1 MSFTSHLFL
10 LAFLPLTVLLHW
22 LAPARLRNGVLAAAS
37 LVFLAWAGP
46 VFLLPLLVV
55 AVVDWAC
62 GRVIAGGPGGQVTL
76 EPGGPRTRSQ
86 GLAFATS
93 MTVNLGLLAGFKLMA
108 PVLTGLANLLGLSWV
123 PAGGWQVAVPLGLS
137 FYTFQSLSHTIDVF
151 RGHTPAC
158 RRFVDYLAYLAAF
171 PRLVA
176 GPIVRFHQ
184 MAERLAVRRFE
195 VEGFARG
202 CLLFS
207 LGLGKKVLL
216 ANPLGQA
223 AGTAF
228 AAGALSAGDAWFGLL
243 AFAFQIYLD
252 FSGYTDMAL
261 GLGLHGGARP
271 AAQLRRAVPVGL
283 GHRVLA
289 ALAHHALVLAAGLRV
304 PAGGLLERPAP
315 GAARG
320 LTPPRGNAVL
330 HRGLHDH
337 DAAVRPLARCHLGLR
352 DLGRAARHVAG
363 ARAAGDAQELVPHDS
378 PARAAGAPPSWS

>member
-1 MSFTSHLFL
+1 MSIIPVRRGAGLHMSFTSHLFL
-10 LAFLPLTVLLHW
+10 LAFLPLAVLLHW
-22 LAPARLRNGVLAAAS
+22 VAPARLRNGVLAAAS

-55 AVVDWAC
+55 AVVDWGC
-62 GRVIAGGPGGQVTL
+62 GRLIAAPGPDGQATL
-76 EPGGPRTRSQ
+76 EPGGARTRRQ
-86 GLAFATS
+86 RLAFATS
-93 MTVNLGLLAGFKLMA
+93 LTVNLGLLAGFKLMA
-108 PVLTGLANLLGLSWV
+108 PVLTGLANLLGLSWA

-184 MAERLAVRRFE
+184 MAERLAARRFE
-195 VEGFARG
+195 LEGFARG

-216 ANPLGQA
+216 ANPLGEA

-243 AFAFQIYLD
+243 GVRLPD
-252 FSGYTDMAL
+252 LPRLL
-261 GLGLHGGARP
+261 GLHRHGAGARPHGGARA
-271 AAQLRRAVPVGL
+271 AAQLRRSVPLGL

-304 PAGGLLERPAP
+304 PAGGLRERPAP
-315 GAARG
+315 GPPGDHATPRG
-320 LTPPRGNAVL
+320 DAVLPPR
-330 HRGLHDH
+330 
-337 DAAVRPLARCHLGLR
+337 
-352 DLGRAARHVAG
+352 
-363 ARAAGDAQELVPHDS
+363 
-378 PARAAGAPPSWS
+378 PP